1 MDNES
6 RKKVVVVAAGA
17 RMMGLRLL
25 SICTEQSSLI
35 RVFDMEVQEAFPS
48 ENCGPKKPQNGCG
61 PIKRRGKN
69 KIKRW

>member
-1 MDNES
+1 MDEES
-6 RKKVVVVAAGA
+6 RKRVVIVGA
-17 RMMGLRLL
+17 SAEVIGKRLL
-25 SICTEQSSLI
+25 SICTEQSSLV
-35 RVFDMEVQEAFPS
+35 RVFDMEVQEAYPS